1 MVNRLDGPFRREW
14 FKHQTSLME
23 RSEAPSFH
31 DFLAWIEQQTN
42 IARFERNSRLSQTT
56 SSYAEVAS
64 TNNIAQKSQ
73 IQIKPKPTPGGDKE
87 YRDSLRQKRNNSPKP
102 QSPVRGRDM
111 LIQNQTPQRT
121 TLTPK
126 SSPNN
131 SFLREEPS
139 FSCAWCHYN
148 KKPHDHTTEECY
160 FIKDAD
166 ALDQWR
172 AIYFNRVCNKCLS
185 QGHIWKDCTLTSPP
199 CNVCNLN
206 HHVNLKCRPIERISR
221 YPSSNAQ

>member
-1 MVNRLDGPFRREW
+1 MRKSP
-14 FKHQTSLME
+14 
-23 RSEAPSFH
+23 
-31 DFLAWIEQQTN
+31 QQTTLPN
-42 IARFERNSRLSQTT
+42 NHKLKSNKNLPREEIR
-56 SSYAEVAS
+56 S
-64 TNNIAQKSQ
+64 TE
-73 IQIKPKPTPGGDKE
+73 TPSD
-87 YRDSLRQKRNNSPKP
+87 KRNTSPKP
-102 QSPVRGRDM
+102 QSPVKGRDM
-111 LIQNQTPQRT
+111 LIQNQTPQRAT
-121 TLTPK
+121 STPK

-221 YPSSNAQ
+221 YPFSNAQ